1 MATIS
6 RATTI
11 WKGDLATGS
20 GLTSAESGVFK
31 DAPVSWAKRAED
43 RSTGTSPE
51 ELLAAAHASCFSM
64 AFAARLGKNG
74 TPATRL
80 DVSATVT
87 FAKGDA
93 GFKIVSSEIAVN
105 GDVPGIDRAK
115 FQAIADDAKANCP
128 ISQALKGNVELTV
141 TATLG

>member
-11 WKGDLATGS
+11 WQGDLATGS
-20 GLTSAESGVFK
+20 GLTTADSGVFR
-31 DAPVSWAKRAED
+31 DAPVSWAKRADE

-74 TPATRL
+74 TPAKRL

-93 GFKIVSSEIAVN
+93 GFKIVSSALDVK
-105 GDVPGIDRAK
+105 GDVPGIDLAA
-115 FQAIADDAKANCP
+115 FQKIADDAKANCP
-128 ISQALKGNVELTV
+128 VSQALIGNVALSV
-141 TATLG
+141 TAALA